1 MLGKLLIFADFIHP
15 STLLLYLFSVCGD
28 NDETET
34 EQEIGQ
40 KTAMTI
46 FKIDKKGFNKKLG
59 FLFLVATRFT
69 T

>member
-1 MLGKLLIFADFIHP
+1 MLGKLLIFAHFIHP

-46 FKIDKKGFNKKLG
+46 FKIDKKVLIKS
-59 FLFLVATRFT
+59 
-69 T
+69 